1 MSGLLSIFNTG
12 ANSLLAHQRALQVV
26 SQNLA
31 NVNTP
36 GFSRQEA
43 VFAPTETVTIGKTQI
58 GTGVEVTRIRQVV
71 NTFVEHQINVSQ
83 QDLGRLQT
91 QADGFVRLEG
101 LFPDTADQGLNKALT
116 EFFNAFRD
124 VSTSPEGFTQ
134 RTVLLGKATAL
145 TAQFNQASSALS
157 QLRRDLNTQVSQTI
171 TDVNSK
177 ASQVAA
183 LNGKIALA
191 EASGQTA
198 NDLRDQRGQ
207 LLHELGKQI
216 EIHTFEDAS
225 GQISVFV
232 GRGNLLIER
241 NTTYALEGSASAS
254 NGGLLNVF
262 YKGTDISTFIGNGA
276 LKGLIGQRDTT
287 IPNVLTQIDTLAA
300 SLANEVNKVHFTGFG
315 LDGST
320 GNNFFSAVSV
330 TAAAQSTNTGAATVG
345 SGAITANSLLTMHD
359 YEIRFSTPTA
369 YSIVDR
375 STGSTIKGNYTGTA
389 ITAPTSSA
397 PAVVTTGTNDTLNV
411 TVDGIAS
418 GLITLTGAA
427 APGKAYPSGADLATE
442 LQTQINADATL
453 AAAGKNVTVSFDTTT
468 KRFVIVSTSAAA
480 TSAVDVT
487 AGSARATLGLLA
499 GTSTAASGS
508 YGSPKTFNFDG
519 ISAQI
524 SGTVGADDVFAVN
537 TTADA
542 AKNLA
547 VALTDPNKAAA
558 SATQSGLPTDNANA
572 FAIIALQNTAL
583 ATLGNGTMT
592 TYYSSVASAVG
603 TKAQTNTQA
612 LKAQES
618 VQNQLDN
625 LRGQTSGVSIDEEL
639 TKMLEFQRLYQAS
652 ARLVTVADELLV
664 TLLDIK

>member
-1 MSGLLSIFNTG
+1 MAGLLSIFNTG

-58 GTGVEVTRIRQVV
+58 GTGVEVTQIRQVV

-83 QDLGRLQT
+83 QDLGRLQA

-101 LFPDTADQGLNKALT
+101 VFPDTTDQGLNKALT

-124 VSTSPEGFTQ
+124 VSTSPEGLTQ
-134 RTVLLGKATAL
+134 RTVLLNKASAL

-171 TDVNSK
+171 TDVNTK
-177 ASQVAA
+177 ASQIAV
-183 LNGKIALA
+183 LNGKITTA

-207 LLHELGKQI
+207 LLNELGKQI
-216 EIHTFEDAS
+216 EIHSFEDAS
-225 GQISVFV
+225 GQVSVFV
-232 GRGNLLIER
+232 GRGNLLVER
-241 NTTYALEGSASAS
+241 NTTYALAGAASAS
-254 NGGLLNVF
+254 NGGFLNVF
-262 YKGTDISTFIGNGA
+262 YKGTDISGFIGNGA
-276 LKGLIGQRDTT
+276 LKGLISQRDTT
-287 IPNVLTQIDTLAA
+287 IPNATSQIDTLAA
-300 SLANEVNKVHFTGFG
+300 SLANEVNKIHVNGYG

-330 TAAAQSTNTGAATVG
+330 TAAPQSTNTGSATIG
-345 SGAITANSLLTMHD
+345 SGAITANGLLTMHD
-359 YEIRFSTPTA
+359 YQIRFSTPTT
-369 YSIVDR
+369 YSIVDVA
-375 STGSTIKGNYTGTA
+375 TGATVKGNYTGTA

-397 PAVVTTGTNDTLNV
+397 PALVTTGTNDTLNV
-411 TVDGIAS
+411 TVDGVAS
-418 GLITLTGAA
+418 GVITLTGAA

-468 KRFVIVSTSAAA
+468 KRFVIASTSAAA
-480 TSAVDVT
+480 TSAVNVT

-524 SGTVGADDVFAVN
+524 SGTVGANDVFAVD
-537 TTADA
+537 TTTDA

-558 SATQSGLPTDNANA
+558 SATQAGLPTDNANA
-572 FAIIALQNTAL
+572 FAIIALQNTAF

-592 TYYSSVASAVG
+592 TYYSSVASTMG
-603 TKAQTNTQA
+603 TNAQANTQA
-612 LKAQES
+612 LTAQEAI
-618 VQNQLDN
+618 QNQLDN

-639 TKMLEFQRLYQAS
+639 TKMLEYQRLYQAS

>member
-1 MSGLLSIFNTG
+1 
-12 ANSLLAHQRALQVV
+12 V

-31 NVNTP
+31 NLNTP

-58 GTGVEVTRIRQVV
+58 GTGVEVTRIRQIV
-71 NTFVEHQINVSQ
+71 NTFVEQQINVSQ

-91 QADGFVRLEG
+91 QADSFVRLEG
-101 LFPDTADQGLNKALT
+101 LFPDTVTQGLNKALT
-116 EFFNAFRD
+116 DFFNAFRD
-124 VSTSPEGFTQ
+124 VSISPEGFTQ
-134 RTVLLGKATAL
+134 RTVLLNKASAL
-145 TAQFNQASSALS
+145 TDQFNQASNALS

-171 TDVNSK
+171 ADVNSK
-177 ASQVAA
+177 ASQIAA

-207 LLHELGKQI
+207 LLNELGKQI
-216 EIHTFEDAS
+216 EIHTFEDVS
-225 GQISVFV
+225 GQVAVFV
-232 GRGNLLIER
+232 GRGSLLIER
-241 NTTYALEGSASAS
+241 NNTYALTGTASAS
-254 NGGLLNVF
+254 NGGFLNVY
-262 YKGTDISTFIGNGA
+262 YKGTDISGSIGNGA
-276 LKGLIGQRDTT
+276 LKGLISQRDTN
-287 IPNVLTQIDTLAA
+287 IPNVLAQIDTLSA
-300 SLANEVNKVHFTGFG
+300 SLVNEVNKVHVNGYG

-320 GNNFFSAVSV
+320 GNNFFSPLSV
-330 TAAAQSTNTGAATVG
+330 TAAAQSTNTSAAAIG

-359 YEIRFSTPTA
+359 YEIRFSAPTA
-369 YSIVDR
+369 YSIVDVT
-375 STGSTIKGNYTGTA
+375 TGGTIKGNYTGTA
-389 ITAPTSSA
+389 ITAPTASA
-397 PAVVTTGTNDTLNV
+397 PVLVTTGTNDTLNV
-411 TVDGIAS
+411 TVDGVAS

-453 AAAGKNVTVSFDTTT
+453 TASGKNVTVSFDTTT
-468 KRFVIVSTSAAA
+468 NRFVIASTSAAA

-499 GTSTAASGS
+499 GTSTAASGT
-508 YGSPKTFNFDG
+508 YGSPATFNFDG
-519 ISAQI
+519 ISVQV
-524 SGTVGADDVFAVN
+524 SGTSAADDVFVVN
-537 TTADA
+537 TTTDT

-558 SATQSGLPTDNANA
+558 SATQAGLPSDGTNA

-583 ATLGNGTMT
+583 ATLGNGTLT
-592 TYYSSVASAVG
+592 TYYSTVASTVG
-603 TKAQTNTQA
+603 SAAQANTQA
-612 LKAQES
+612 LKAQEA

-625 LRGQTSGVSIDEEL
+625 LRGQASGVSIDEEL
-639 TKMLEFQRLYQAS
+639 TKMLEYQRLYQAS